1 MSLAQNTAKGAY
13 WDFRFSW
20 HDHGIDNFIEATN
33 KSDVTSFLG
42 GFVEADRFKVALD
55 LAKGLRLKPPQ
66 PQPRWFGLAGDEWL
80 AAARGAVPKPLLG
93 LREPPL
99 RLRLGW
105 QRPLRGIERRTNFL
119 RARQLRQMGVA
130 WVDFRMSGALYE
142 QRVRQFGKVFEWD
155 CPGLPLSLRYWGLPL
170 VIAWIISDA
179 HLNRYQL
186 ERLILHLY
194 R

>member
-1 MSLAQNTAKGAY
+1 
-13 WDFRFSW
+13 
-20 HDHGIDNFIEATN
+20 
-33 KSDVTSFLG
+33 VTSFLG